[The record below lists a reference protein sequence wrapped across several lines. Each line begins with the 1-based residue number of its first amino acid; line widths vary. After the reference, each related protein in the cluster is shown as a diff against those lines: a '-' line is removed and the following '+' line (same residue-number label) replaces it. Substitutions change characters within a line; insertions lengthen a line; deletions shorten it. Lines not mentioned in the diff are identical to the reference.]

1 MAGDGFLKIWSSNLP
16 SRSPLSLHVHDA
28 EVLTCTWSKFDQNLI
43 ATGASD
49 GLIRGWD
56 LRNFSA
62 PIFELRVSIRFISK
76 KLHDQSRG
84 SVLKN
89 RSLVVFNNIIFWYK
103 SAKWAADKYQLL
115 MC

>member
-1 MAGDGFLKIWSSNLP
+1 MFYFLGDGFLKIWSSNLP
-16 SRSPLSLHVHDA
+16 SRSPLSLHVHNA

-62 PIFELRVSIRFISK
+62 PIFEQRVS
-76 KLHDQSRG
+76 LW
-84 SVLKN
+84 L
-89 RSLVVFNNIIFWYK
+89 
-103 SAKWAADKYQLL
+103 
-115 MC
+115 